1 MILPDFEYHQAGS
14 LSEALE
20 ILATYGEDAR
30 IIAGGTDL
38 LLQMKRGN
46 IWGRPCPKHLVSLKH
61 LKDLGLLERKGK
73 SIRMGANVTHRSA
86 ELSALVQHDLGAL
99 YDAVAQLA
107 SVQIRNVATVAGNI
121 CNAAPCADTA
131 APLIALSAAV
141 NMMGSGG
148 EKLVNLEDFF
158 LKPGKVQMNPG
169 ELLKEIY
176 IPGPPE
182 LSSSVYERAIRR
194 KSMDITIVG
203 AAVYMCLDSDC
214 KHIKDVRVA
223 LNTVAPRPIRAHE
236 AENLMLGAL
245 ASDDLFRQAGKIA
258 AMHASPRTSFRSTE
272 KYRREMVKIF
282 VHRALKKAFGRIS
295 R

>member
-1 MILPDFEYHQAGS
+1 MILPDFEYHPAS
-14 LSEALE
+14 RLSEALE
-20 ILATYGEDAR
+20 ILAAHGEDAR

-46 IWGRPCPKHLVSLKH
+46 IWGRPCPKHLVSLKR
-61 LKDLGLLERKGK
+61 LKDLSVLEREGK
-73 SIRMGANVTHRSA
+73 TIRMGANVTHRSA
-86 ELSALVQHDLGAL
+86 ELSALVKNELGAL

-131 APLIALSAAV
+131 APLMALNATVS
-141 NMMGSGG
+141 MTSMEG
-148 EKLVNLEDFF
+148 ETSLNLADFF
-158 LKPGKVQMNPG
+158 LKPGKVKLNPKA
-169 ELLKEIY
+169 LLREFY
-176 IPGPPE
+176 IPEPPE

-203 AAVYMCLDSDC
+203 AAVYLCLEPDG
-214 KHIKDVRVA
+214 KHIKDVRIA

-236 AENLMLGAL
+236 AEKSMLGAL
-245 ASDDLFRQAGKIA
+245 ASDDLFREAGKIA
-258 AMHASPRTSFRSTE
+258 AKHASPRTSFRSTE
-272 KYRREMVKIF
+272 AYRRAMVKVF
-282 VHRALKKAFGRIS
+282 VHRALQKAFGRIS